1 MLVFLSAKAIIYRKI
16 CIYEKKAVILQRKID
31 LTMTK
36 HYLHYLT
43 DVMTHQWN
51 DAALTDYGE
60 NHEYTFGELA
70 KEMLRLH
77 ILFELL
83 GIKRGDKIALAGRN
97 CANWAVAY
105 LAIAAYEGVCVSI
118 LQDFTAEDIA
128 HLLEHSD
135 AELLF
140 VGPYVWKDLQT
151 QKMPKGIKAALS
163 LTDWSPLYLN
173 DKMSASL
180 NGDAALNDAVDKAFK
195 AKYPHEIV
203 PEDIHFAAD
212 ESSLSLI
219 NYTSGSTGSPKG
231 VMLNGRSISNNVE
244 VGMKMLPVD
253 PGQRLVSMLPLAHMF
268 GQVCELLYPLCSG
281 THIYFLTKSPTP
293 SILLKALKEVQPYL
307 VVTVPLVIEK
317 IYKQKLDPT
326 LSKWAIRTFWH
337 VPGIGDFLKSRVKSG
352 LRNAFGG
359 KLRYFICGGAAMN
372 PIVEKCLMDIHFP
385 LSIGYG
391 MTECGPLIG
400 GNPPKYFKARTGGV
414 PVMNM
419 DVKIDNPNEAGIGEI
434 LVKGE
439 NVMLGYY
446 KNPDATNAVF
456 TEDGWMRTGDLGRLD
471 KKKNIYIKGR
481 CKTMFL
487 GASGQ
492 NIYPEEIE
500 DKLNNQE
507 AVGESLIVEREGK
520 LVALVFPDETLTK
533 RMSLEEIQQIM
544 RANLEKLN
552 RLIPSYSKVSNI
564 EVQDKPFEKT
574 PKRSIKRFLYK

>member
-1 MLVFLSAKAIIYRKI
+1 M
-16 CIYEKKAVILQRKID
+16 QRKNV
-31 LTMTK
+31 LGMVK
-36 HYLHYLT
+36 HYLNYLT
-43 DVMTHQWN
+43 DVMSHQWN
-51 DAALTDYGE
+51 DPALTDFGE
-60 NHEYTFGELA
+60 NHEYTFAELA
-70 KEMLRLH
+70 TEMVKLH
-77 ILFELL
+77 VLFEQL
-83 GIKRGDKIALAGRN
+83 GIKCGDKIALAGRN

-105 LAIAAYEGVCVSI
+105 LAITSYEGVVVSI
-118 LQDFTAEDIA
+118 LQDFTADDIA
-128 HLLEHSD
+128 HLLDHSD
-135 AELLF
+135 SDLLF
-140 VGPYVWKDLQT
+140 VGPYVWKELQN
-151 QKMPKGIKAALS
+151 KALPKRLKAALS
-163 LTDWSPLYLN
+163 LEDWRPLYTA
-173 DKMSASL
+173 K
-180 NGDAALNDAVDKAFK
+180 DAPMPSKEEWEAAFK
-195 AKYPHEIV
+195 AKYPRPLM

-212 ESSLSLI
+212 PDAVSLI

-231 VMLNGRSISNNVE
+231 VMLNGRSISNNIE
-244 VGMKMLPVD
+244 IGMKILPVD
-253 PGQRLVSMLPLAHMF
+253 PGQRIVSMLPLAHMF
-268 GQVCELLYPLCSG
+268 GQVCELLYPLCCG

-317 IYKQKLDPT
+317 IYKKNLDPT
-326 LSKWAIRTFWH
+326 LSKWIIRMFWH
-337 VPGIGDFLKSRVKSG
+337 TPIIGAILKSRVKSG
-352 LRNAFGG
+352 LRSAFGG
-359 KLRYFICGGAAMN
+359 RLRYFICGGAAMN

-400 GNPPKYFKARTGGV
+400 GNPPKYFKARSGGV

-446 KNPDATNAVF
+446 KNPEATKAVF

-533 RMSLEEIQQIM
+533 RMTLDEIQQLM
-544 RANLEKLN
+544 KENLQKLN
-552 RLIPSYSKVSNI
+552 SLIPSYSKVSDI
-564 EVQDKPFEKT
+564 EVQEQPFEKT
-574 PKRSIKRFLYK
+574 PKKSIKRFLYT

>member
-1 MLVFLSAKAIIYRKI
+1 M
-16 CIYEKKAVILQRKID
+16 Q
-31 LTMTK
+31 K

-70 KEMLRLH
+70 KQMLRLH
-77 ILFELL
+77 MLFEHL

-97 CANWAVAY
+97 CANWAVTY

-118 LQDFTAEDIA
+118 LQDFKADDIA

-135 AELLF
+135 SELLF
-140 VGPYVWKDLQT
+140 VGPYVWKELQE
-151 QKMPKGIKAALS
+151 QPMPAKLKAAFS
-163 LTDWSPLYLN
+163 LEDWRVLYEGEGL
-173 DKMSASL
+173 KVKGEKL
-180 NGDAALNDAVDKAFK
+180 WEEVEKAFQ
-195 AKYPHEIV
+195 AKYPHGIE

-212 ESSLSLI
+212 ENSLCLI

-231 VMLNGRSISNNVE
+231 VMLNGRSISNNIE

-293 SILLKALKEVQPYL
+293 SILLKALNEVQPYL

-317 IYKQKLDPT
+317 IYKTKLDPT
-326 LSKWAIRTFWH
+326 LSKRIIRAFWH
-337 VPGIGDFLKSRVKSG
+337 TPLIGSILKRRVKSG

-419 DVKIDNPNEAGIGEI
+419 DVKIDKPNDAGIGEI

-446 KNPDATNAVF
+446 KNEEATKAAF
-456 TEDGWMRTGDLGRLD
+456 TKDGWLRTGDLGRLD

-533 RMSLEEIQQIM
+533 RMTLEEIQKIM

-552 RLIPSYSKVSNI
+552 SLIPSYSKVSNI
-564 EVQDKPFEKT
+564 EVQEKPFEKT

>member
-1 MLVFLSAKAIIYRKI
+1 M
-16 CIYEKKAVILQRKID
+16 QRKNVFG
-31 LTMTK
+31 MVK
-36 HYLHYLT
+36 HYLNYLT
-43 DVMTHQWN
+43 DVMSHQWN
-51 DAALTDYGE
+51 DPALTDFGE
-60 NHEYTFGELA
+60 NHEYTFAELA
-70 KEMLRLH
+70 TEMVKLH
-77 ILFELL
+77 VLFEQL
-83 GIKRGDKIALAGRN
+83 GIKCGDKIALAGRN

-105 LAIAAYEGVCVSI
+105 LAITSYEGVVVSI
-118 LQDFTAEDIA
+118 LQDFTADDIA
-128 HLLEHSD
+128 HLLDHSD
-135 AELLF
+135 SDLLF
-140 VGPYVWKDLQT
+140 VGPYVWKELQN
-151 QKMPKGIKAALS
+151 KALPKRLKAALS
-163 LTDWSPLYLN
+163 LEDWRPLYTA
-173 DKMSASL
+173 K
-180 NGDAALNDAVDKAFK
+180 DAPMPSKEEWEAAFK
-195 AKYPHEIV
+195 AKYPRPLM

-212 ESSLSLI
+212 PDAVSLI

-231 VMLNGRSISNNVE
+231 VMLNGRSISNNIE
-244 VGMKMLPVD
+244 IGMKILPVD
-253 PGQRLVSMLPLAHMF
+253 PGQRIVSMLPLAHMF
-268 GQVCELLYPLCSG
+268 GQVCELLYPLCCG

-317 IYKQKLDPT
+317 IYKKNLDPT
-326 LSKWAIRTFWH
+326 LSKWIIRMFWH
-337 VPGIGDFLKSRVKSG
+337 TPIIGAILKSRVKSG
-352 LRNAFGG
+352 LRSAFGG
-359 KLRYFICGGAAMN
+359 RLRYFICGGAAMN

-400 GNPPKYFKARTGGV
+400 GNPPKYFKARSGGV

-446 KNPDATNAVF
+446 KNPEATKAVF

-533 RMSLEEIQQIM
+533 RMTLDEIQQLM
-544 RANLEKLN
+544 KENLQKLN
-552 RLIPSYSKVSNI
+552 SLIPSYSKVSDI
-564 EVQDKPFEKT
+564 EVQEQPFEKT
-574 PKRSIKRFLYK
+574 PKKSIKRFLYK

>member
-1 MLVFLSAKAIIYRKI
+1 MNR
-16 CIYEKKAVILQRKID
+16 
-31 LTMTK
+31 
-36 HYLHYLT
+36 HYLDYLT
-43 DVMTHQWN
+43 DVMSHQWQ
-51 DAALTDYGE
+51 DAALTDYNE
-60 NHEYTFGELA
+60 NHEYTFGGLA
-70 KEMLRLH
+70 TQMLRLH
-77 ILFELL
+77 ELFALY
-83 GIKRGDKIALAGRN
+83 GIQPGDKIALAGRN

-105 LAIAAYEGVCVSI
+105 LSIASYESVCVSI
-118 LQDFTAEDIA
+118 LQDFTAEDIN
-128 HLLEHSD
+128 HLLDHSD
-135 AELLF
+135 SELLF
-140 VGPYVWKDLQT
+140 VGPYVWKELQHQT
-151 QKMPKGIKAALS
+151 LPARLKAVLS
-163 LTDWSPLYLN
+163 LEDWRPLYTAKKIKPIEA
-173 DKMSASL
+173 DAW
-180 NGDAALNDAVDKAFK
+180 DAAFQ
-195 AKYPHEIV
+195 AKYPKPLE
-203 PEDIHFAAD
+203 PEDIHFTAD
-212 ESSLSLI
+212 PDKLSLI

-231 VMLNGRSISNNVE
+231 VMLNGRSLSNNVE

-268 GQVCELLYPLCSG
+268 GQVCELLYPLSSG

-293 SILLKALKEVQPYL
+293 SILLKALNDVQPYL

-317 IYKQKLDPT
+317 IYKTKLDPT
-326 LSKWAIRTFWH
+326 LSKWAIRMFWH
-337 VPGIGDFLKSRVKSG
+337 TPFIGSILKRRVKSG
-352 LRNAFGG
+352 LRKAFGG

-414 PVMNM
+414 PVQNM
-419 DVKIDNPNEAGIGEI
+419 EVKIDQPNEAGIGEI

-446 KNPDATNAVF
+446 KNEEATKAAF
-456 TEDGWMRTGDLGRLD
+456 TKDGWLRTGDLGRLD

-533 RMSLEEIQQIM
+533 RMTLDEIQTLM
-544 RANLEKLN
+544 KANLEKLN
-552 RLIPSYSKVSNI
+552 KHIPSYSKVSNI
-564 EVQDKPFEKT
+564 EVQDKPFEHT

>member
-1 MLVFLSAKAIIYRKI
+1 
-16 CIYEKKAVILQRKID
+16 
-31 LTMTK
+31 MTK
-36 HYLHYLT
+36 HYLQYLT
-43 DVMTHQWN
+43 EVMDHQWN
-51 DAALTDYGE
+51 DLALSDYNE

-70 KEMLRLH
+70 VEMLRLH
-77 ILFELL
+77 VLFDQL
-83 GIKRGDKIALAGRN
+83 GLKRGDKIALCGRN

-118 LQDFTAEDIA
+118 LQDFTAEDIT

-135 AELLF
+135 SELLF
-140 VGPYVWKDLQT
+140 VGPYVWKDLQL
-151 QKMPKGIKAALS
+151 QKMPAKIKAALS
-163 LTDWSPLYLN
+163 LEDWRPLYERKGNKKENAVHVLTT
-173 DKMSASL
+173 DEWQEAFLAKHPRALEPEEVYFSA
-180 NGDAALNDAVDKAFK
+180 D
-195 AKYPHEIV
+195 
-203 PEDIHFAAD
+203 PET
-212 ESSLSLI
+212 LSLI

-231 VMLNGRSISNNVE
+231 VMLNGRSLSNNVE
-244 VGMKMLPVD
+244 VGMKMLPVE

-293 SILLKALKEVQPYL
+293 SILLKAMKEVQPYL

-317 IYKQKLDPT
+317 IYKKNLDPT

-337 VPGIGDFLKSRVKSG
+337 MPPISSILHARVKSA
-352 LRNAFGG
+352 LKNAFGG

-372 PIVEKCLMDIHFP
+372 PVVEKCLMDIHFP

-400 GNPPKYFKARTGGV
+400 GNPPKYFKARSGGV

-419 DVKIDNPNEAGIGEI
+419 EVKIDEPNQAGIGEI

-446 KNPDATNAVF
+446 KNPDATNAAF
-456 TEDGWMRTGDLGRLD
+456 TPDGWLRTGDLGRLD
-471 KKKNIYIKGR
+471 RKQNIYIKGR
-481 CKTMFL
+481 NKTMFL

-533 RMSLEEIQQIM
+533 RMTKDEILHIM

-552 RLIPSYSKVSNI
+552 HLIPSYSKVADI

>member
-1 MLVFLSAKAIIYRKI
+1 
-16 CIYEKKAVILQRKID
+16 
-31 LTMTK
+31 MTK
-36 HYLHYLT
+36 HYLNYLT
-43 DVMTHQWN
+43 EVMQHQWN
-51 DAALTDYGE
+51 DAALTDYNE
-60 NHEYTFGELA
+60 DHEYTFGQLA
-70 KEMLRLH
+70 VEMLRMQL
-77 ILFELL
+77 LFEQL
-83 GIKRGDKIALAGRN
+83 GIKPGDKIALTGRN

-105 LAIAAYEGVCVSI
+105 LSIAAYEGVCVSI

-135 AELLF
+135 SELLF
-140 VGPYVWKDLQT
+140 VGPYVWKELQN
-151 QKMPKGIKAALS
+151 QQLPSKVKAAIS
-163 LTDWSPLYLN
+163 LVDWSPLYVAPKLHVPTKEEI
-173 DKMSASL
+173 DEL
-180 NGDAALNDAVDKAFK
+180 F
-195 AKYPHEIV
+195 AKKYTHGIK
-203 PEDIHFAAD
+203 PEDIYF
-212 ESSLSLI
+212 SSDPEKLSLI

-231 VMLNGRSISNNVE
+231 VMLNGHSLSNNVE

-293 SILLKALKEVQPYL
+293 SILLKALNEVQPYL

-317 IYKQKLDPT
+317 IYKTKLDPT

-337 VPGIGDFLKSRVKSG
+337 VPGIGDLLKSRVKSG

-414 PVMNM
+414 PVMGM
-419 DVKIDNPNEAGIGEI
+419 DVKIDQPNDAGIGEI

-446 KNPDATNAVF
+446 KNPDATNAAF
-456 TEDGWMRTGDLGRLD
+456 TEDGWLRTGDLGRLD

-533 RMSLEEIQQIM
+533 RMTPDEILKIM
-544 RANLEKLN
+544 KANLAKLN
-552 RLIPSYSKVSNI
+552 SLIPSYSKVADI
-564 EVQDKPFEKT
+564 EVQEKPFEHT

>member
-1 MLVFLSAKAIIYRKI
+1 MCKFICKFLFLIS
-16 CIYEKKAVILQRKID
+16 CIYKKKAVILRRKID
-31 LTMTK
+31 TTMQN

-43 DVMTHQWN
+43 NVMEHQWN
-51 DAALTDYGE
+51 DPALTDYGE
-60 NHEYTFGELA
+60 DHEYTFGQLA
-70 KEMLRLH
+70 TEMLRLQC
-77 ILFELL
+77 LFEELS
-83 GIKRGDKIALAGRN
+83 IKPGGKIALCGRN

-105 LAIAAYEGVCVSI
+105 LSIAAYEGVCVSI
-118 LQDFTAEDIA
+118 LQDFTSQDVA

-135 AELLF
+135 AEMLF
-140 VGPYVWKDLQT
+140 VGPYVWKDLQHE
-151 QKMPKGIKAALS
+151 QLPAGVKVAIS
-163 LTDWSPLYLN
+163 LEDWRPLYISEKIKL
-173 DKMSASL
+173 KSEKL
-180 NGDAALNDAVDKAFK
+180 QEAVDKAFK
-195 AKYPHEIV
+195 TKYPYALQ

-212 ESSLSLI
+212 PEKLSLI

-231 VMLNGRSISNNVE
+231 VMLNGRSISNNIE
-244 VGMKMLPVD
+244 IGFKMLPVD

-293 SILLKALKEVQPYL
+293 SILLKALSDVQPYL

-317 IYKQKLDPT
+317 IYKKNLDPL
-326 LSKWAIRTFWH
+326 LSKWVIRMFWH
-337 VPGIGDFLKSRVKSG
+337 TPIISSILKSRVKSG

-414 PVMNM
+414 PVQNM

-446 KNPDATNAVF
+446 KNPEATKAAF
-456 TEDGWMRTGDLGRLD
+456 TEDGWMRTGDLGKMD
-471 KKKNIYIKGR
+471 KKRNIYLKGR
-481 CKTMFL
+481 NKTMIL

-507 AVGESLIVEREGK
+507 AVGESLVIEREGK

-533 RMSLEEIQQIM
+533 RMTFEEIQALM
-544 RANLEKLN
+544 KANLEKLN
-552 RLIPSYSKVSNI
+552 HLIPSYSKVSNI

>member
-1 MLVFLSAKAIIYRKI
+1 
-16 CIYEKKAVILQRKID
+16 
-31 LTMTK
+31 MTK

-43 DVMTHQWN
+43 DVMSHQWN
-51 DAALTDYGE
+51 DPALTDYGE

-70 KEMLRLH
+70 TEMTRLH
-77 ILFELL
+77 LLFEHL

-105 LAIAAYEGVCVSI
+105 LAITSYEGVVVSI

-128 HLLEHSD
+128 HLLDHSD
-135 AELLF
+135 SDLLF
-140 VGPYVWKDLQT
+140 VGPYVWKELQHQT
-151 QKMPKGIKAALS
+151 LPKRLKAALS
-163 LTDWSPLYLN
+163 LEDWRVLYSN
-173 DKMSASL
+173 EEMSAAL
-180 NGDAALNDAVDKAFK
+180 NGDASLNDIVDAAFQ
-195 AKYPHEIV
+195 AKYPHPLK

-212 ESSLSLI
+212 PETVSLI

-231 VMLNGRSISNNVE
+231 VMLNGRAISNNIE
-244 VGMKMLPVD
+244 IGMKILPVD

-317 IYKQKLDPT
+317 IYKKNLDPT
-326 LSKWAIRTFWH
+326 LSKWAIRMFWH
-337 VPGIGDFLKSRVKSG
+337 TPIIGAILKSRVKSG

-359 KLRYFICGGAAMN
+359 RLRYFICGGAAMN

-400 GNPPKYFKARTGGV
+400 GNPPKYFKARSGGV

-419 DVKIDNPNEAGIGEI
+419 DVKIDQPNEAGIGEI

-446 KNPDATNAVF
+446 KNPEATKAVF

-471 KKKNIYIKGR
+471 RKKNIYIKGR

-500 DKLNNQE
+500 DKLNNQQ

-533 RMSLEEIQQIM
+533 RMTFDEIQQLM
-544 RANLEKLN
+544 KANLAKLN
-552 RLIPSYSKVSNI
+552 SLIPSYSKVADI
-564 EVQDKPFEKT
+564 EVQDQPFEKT
-574 PKRSIKRFLYK
+574 PKKSIKRFLYK

>member
-1 MLVFLSAKAIIYRKI
+1 MV
-16 CIYEKKAVILQRKID
+16 
-31 LTMTK
+31 
-36 HYLHYLT
+36 
-43 DVMTHQWN
+43 HQWT
-51 DAALTDYGE
+51 DPAFTDYGE
-60 NHEYTFGELA
+60 DHEYTFGGLA
-70 KEMLRLH
+70 TEMTRLH
-77 ILFELL
+77 VLFEQL

-105 LAIAAYEGVCVSI
+105 LAITSYEGVVVSI
-118 LQDFTAEDIA
+118 LQDFTPEDIA
-128 HLLEHSD
+128 HLLDHSD
-135 AELLF
+135 SDLLF
-140 VGPYVWKDLQT
+140 VGPYVWKELQHQT
-151 QKMPKGIKAALS
+151 MPKRLKAVLS
-163 LTDWSPLYLN
+163 LEDWRVLYMN
-173 DKMSASL
+173 DEMSASL
-180 NGDAALNDAVDKAFK
+180 NGDASLNDVVDKAFK
-195 AKYPHEIV
+195 AKYPHPLK

-212 ESSLSLI
+212 ENSLCLI

-231 VMLNGRSISNNVE
+231 VMLTGRAISNNIE
-244 VGMKMLPVD
+244 IGMKILPVD

-268 GQVCELLYPLCSG
+268 GQVCELLYPLCCG

-293 SILLKALKEVQPYL
+293 SILLKALSDVQPYL

-317 IYKQKLDPT
+317 IYKKNLDPL
-326 LSKWAIRTFWH
+326 LSKWIIRMFWH
-337 VPGIGDFLKSRVKSG
+337 TPLIGAILKKRVKSG
-352 LRNAFGG
+352 LRSAFGG

-372 PIVEKCLMDIHFP
+372 PVVEKCLMDIHFP

-400 GNPPKYFKARTGGV
+400 GNPPKYFKARSGGA

-419 DVKIDNPNEAGIGEI
+419 QVKIDHPNEAGIGEI

-446 KNPDATNAVF
+446 KNEEATKAVF

-471 KKKNIYIKGR
+471 KKQNIYIKGR

-533 RMSLEEIQQIM
+533 RMTSDQILEIM
-544 RANLEKLN
+544 KANLAKLN
-552 RLIPSYSKVSNI
+552 NLIPSYSKVADI
-564 EVQDKPFEKT
+564 EVQDQPFEHT
-574 PKRSIKRFLYK
+574 PKKSIKRFLYK